1 MVANTVLSVMAYDH
15 PPERLSV
22 YVSDDAG
29 SELTFYALV
38 EAAVFSERW
47 LPYCRKYEIEP
58 RCPAAYF
65 PSIASGGFVNS
76 DFSMIKRLYQEMEN
90 RIGMACKL
98 GRIPKD
104 DLHKHFRFSKW
115 DHSSSP
121 GNHAAMVQ
129 IQIDGREEEAKDGEG
144 HFLPTL
150 VYMAREKRPQ
160 YFHNFKAGAMN
171 ALIRVSCEISN
182 APIILNVDCDMYSNN
197 SCSIKDALCFFM
209 DEEKSHNIAFVQFPQ
224 RFQNITKN
232 ELYGG
237 SLRVVDKVEFH
248 GLDGCGGPFY
258 IGTGCFHRRETLC
271 GREFNNEDRIGL
283 KSHSPIRTHEN
294 VCELEERLGEL
305 VNCTYEKNTQ
315 WGYEIGLKYGCP
327 VEDVLT
333 GISILCKGWKSVYFS
348 PEREAFLGVTTT
360 TLGQALVQHKR
371 WSEGDLQILFSRYSP
386 LWYGL
391 GKLNTGFIFGSL
403 TYCLWSPNCVALL
416 YYSIVP
422 SLHLLKGSPMF
433 PQVSSIWFLPFAYVA
448 VAESAYSCSEFL
460 WAGGTLLG
468 WWNDQR
474 MWLYKR
480 SSAYLFALLDTILNL
495 VGHSNP
501 TFVVSPKVSEDEVL
515 QRYEQ
520 EIMEFGSTSAMFTVL
535 STLAMLNLFCFV
547 LGVVRV
553 VLGVLAFEALG
564 LQFGLCG
571 VLVLINLPLY
581 NAMFFRKDNGRMP
594 SIVTIKS
601 TVLALSTCTCFAFL

>member
-1 MVANTVLSVMAYDH
+1 MLRDIKTWKIIAERLLYAEARKVAIQVKAMDEGRGRKHYDPLFETETVGEGRRRFYRLFVSTIFAGTVGVLSYRVAHMPGLGEYGRASWIGMLGAELWFGFYWILTQFHRWNLVFRRPFPHKLLKRYGSDLPSVDVFVCTANPETEPPIMVANTVLSVMAYDH
-15 PPERLSV
+15 PPEKLSV

-38 EAAVFSERW
+38 EATVFSEHW

-65 PSIASGGFVNS
+65 PSIASSGFVNS

-129 IQIDGREEEAKDGEG
+129 ILIDGREEEAKDGEG

-224 RFQNITKN
+224 CFQNITKN

-248 GLDGCGGPFY
+248 GLDGYGGPFY

-283 KSHSPIRTHEN
+283 KSHSPIRPHEN

-333 GISILCKGWKSVYFS
+333 GISILCKGWKSVYIS

-433 PQVSSIWFLPFAYVA
+433 PQACPSSN
-448 VAESAYSCSEFL
+448 C
-460 WAGGTLLG
+460 
-468 WWNDQR
+468 
-474 MWLYKR
+474 
-480 SSAYLFALLDTILNL
+480 YLFIPMILYF
-495 VGHSNP
+495 HY
-501 TFVVSPKVSEDEVL
+501 PK
-515 QRYEQ
+515 
-520 EIMEFGSTSAMFTVL
+520 
-535 STLAMLNLFCFV
+535 
-547 LGVVRV
+547 
-553 VLGVLAFEALG
+553 
-564 LQFGLCG
+564 
-571 VLVLINLPLY
+571 LIS
-581 NAMFFRKDNGRMP
+581 F
-594 SIVTIKS
+594 
-601 TVLALSTCTCFAFL
+601 